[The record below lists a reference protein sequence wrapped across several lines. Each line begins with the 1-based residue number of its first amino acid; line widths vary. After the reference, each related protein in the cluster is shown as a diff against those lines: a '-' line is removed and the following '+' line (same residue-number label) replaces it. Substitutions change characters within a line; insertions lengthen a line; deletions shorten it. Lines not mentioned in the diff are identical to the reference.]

1 MIFYIFLIIFQ
12 CYNTAV
18 KRLMSFDGMSQSA
31 LPTFYQNLKSEI
43 LVGTSFDF
51 IICNDFSHCQIILE
65 ELFFHFQVLVYTRS
79 FTLATF

>member
-31 LPTFYQNLKSEI
+31 LPTFYQNLKSET
-43 LVGTSFDF
+43 LVSVSFDYRYGKTVKVRKF
-51 IICNDFSHCQIILE
+51 QKQI
-65 ELFFHFQVLVYTRS
+65 V
-79 FTLATF
+79 